1 MLIFIWTGAIYVNP
15 CNPVDAKNTVPN
27 TESDIEKPACIYSSP
42 CRPVNAIASTNV
54 KNVPRIAPFLFP
66 WIKAW

>member
-1 MLIFIWTGAIYVNP
+1 MVGATKFNP
-15 CNPVDAKNTVPN
+15 CNPVEAKNTVPN
-27 TESDIEKPACIYSSP
+27 TESEIVKLAWMYSSP

-54 KNVPRIAPFLFP
+54 KNVPNIAPFLFP